1 MLIYGMCDCIF
12 IPSIIFFNIF
22 FWCLLQQFVSSQY
35 GDAPRSKV
43 LWIRYP
49 PSVIIE
55 EDMLHNAMILFG
67 EIERI
72 KTFSEKNY
80 AFVEFR
86 SVEEARRAKEGL
98 QGKLFNDPRIL
109 IEYFNSEFPG
119 GRGQAGEYSLQPVQ
133 MDILGLNHPVLLGS
147 NPGHPPSIGIRGPD
161 LYLRP
166 PLGPHSTFEP
176 TVHGPEFIDLAAV
189 HKLQNPSPKTLL
201 GGPSWKR
208 LSPTPG
214 VVSSPSA
221 GVNVSN
227 RSASGAWD
235 VFDANQLQRE
245 SKRSR
250 FEAALPPERT
260 ENQGGLDEQYGLN
273 LLRSGGA
280 SGSLTRGTTGGLG
293 QRHVESDCIWRGL
306 IAKGGT
312 PVCRAR
318 CVPVGEGLAAD
329 M

>member
-1 MLIYGMCDCIF
+1 MIH
-12 IPSIIFFNIF
+12 SVIFFDI
-22 FWCLLQQFVSSQY
+22 FWCLLHQFPAVGPQY
-35 GDAPRSKV
+35 GDAPFSKI

-49 PSVIIE
+49 QSVIIE
-55 EDMLHNAMILFG
+55 EDMLHNALILFG

-72 KTFSEKNY
+72 KTLSEKSY

-109 IEYFNSEFPG
+109 IEYFNGEFPG
-119 GRGQAGEYSLQPVQ
+119 EYSVHPVQ
-133 MDILGLNHPVLLGS
+133 MDILGLNRPGLLGNNS
-147 NPGHPPSIGIRGPD
+147 GHPSSFVNRGPD
-161 LYLRP
+161 LFLRP
-166 PLGPHSTFEP
+166 PFGPHSTFESP
-176 TVHGPEFIDLAAV
+176 GHGQELIDLAAV
-189 HKLQNPSPKTLL
+189 HPSPKTLM

-208 LSPTPG
+208 SSPTPG
-214 VVSSPSA
+214 IVSSPSA
-221 GVNVSN
+221 GFNVPN
-227 RSASGAWD
+227 RSASGPWD

-250 FEAALPPERT
+250 FEASLPSEQT
-260 ENQGGLDEQYGLN
+260 ELDEQYGSHLV
-273 LLRSGGA
+273 RSGGT
-280 SGSLTRGTTGGLG
+280 SGSLARGGNGGLG
-293 QRHVESDCIWRGL
+293 QRHAESDCIWRGL

-318 CVPVGEGLAAD
+318 CVPVGEGLPAD